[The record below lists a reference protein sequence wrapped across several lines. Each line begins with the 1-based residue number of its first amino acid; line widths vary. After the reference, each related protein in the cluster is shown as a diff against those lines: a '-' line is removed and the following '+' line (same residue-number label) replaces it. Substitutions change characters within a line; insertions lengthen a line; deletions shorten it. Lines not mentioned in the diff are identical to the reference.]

1 VVFVRGGEVLEAIV
15 VGDPPVVGGVGA
27 VAQLCEIAWDELIA
41 LPIRSDEVVLVEDE
55 FVVL

>member
-1 VVFVRGGEVLEAIV
+1 MFVRGGEVLEAIV